1 MKKIYLVVVLC
12 MQLLCLQAQ
21 DPFALEIPLDL
32 QQIKS
37 DTANIQTVTS
47 DYPMRLGHL
56 SFENMKK
63 YAILTD
69 RFMLIIVNISS
80 AIPFR
85 GNYLRGACHVS
96 FRKYVD
102 NRCSIFFEEDFYDL
116 VKVFKLK
123 ILLILLPLNND
134 FEECL
139 FPMYIVLNLRI
150 SEHGYREMFQNESKV
165 LLALSYQPGF
175 YEITHHIKERK
186 EEQKDIIE
194 LAPKN
199 WNKHQK
205 KNVNK
210 IFSNVN
216 NPQKRKKH

>member
-1 MKKIYLVVVLC
+1 MLHL
-12 MQLLCLQAQ
+12 QLLYLQAQ
-21 DPFALEIPLDL
+21 DPIGLEVLLDL

-37 DTANIQTVTS
+37 DTAKIQAVAS
-47 DYPMRLGHL
+47 NYPMRLKH
-56 SFENMKK
+56 FPNRKR

-69 RFMLIIVNISS
+69 KFMLTIMNVTPPIRRDKHYINLQGTCQAAFMSYDDS
-80 AIPFR
+80 
-85 GNYLRGACHVS
+85 G
-96 FRKYVD
+96 K
-102 NRCSIFFEEDFYDL
+102 CSILFGEDIYSIKDFIY
-116 VKVFKLK
+116 KV
-123 ILLILLPLNND
+123 LLILLPLNND

-165 LLALSYQPGF
+165 LLTLSYQPGF

-205 KNVNK
+205 KNVNQ

-216 NPQKRKKH
+216 NPKKRKKH